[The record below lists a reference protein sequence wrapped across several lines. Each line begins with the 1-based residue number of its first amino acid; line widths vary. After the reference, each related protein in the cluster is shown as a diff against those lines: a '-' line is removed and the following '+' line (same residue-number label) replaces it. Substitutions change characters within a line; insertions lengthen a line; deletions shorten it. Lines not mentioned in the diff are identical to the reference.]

1 MNDRY
6 YVFSKGRKRGPFSLD
21 DLLDETERGQV
32 EYEDLCLRIGA
43 TTCEKIREVL
53 DWEDEP
59 LIRTSEQQSDDVL
72 PEQEADTLETH
83 DSDKFEFADEGEVD
97 HEDEETSDVEEDELE
112 QEEEE
117 ESVDDFEE
125 ILPDEDFRGEEDIED
140 DDNDDDFT
148 SEESPDE
155 EDDDEFEEILE
166 ADEEEE
172 QLEDDDYPTP
182 AQNLPPRDSTA
193 ILYSGR
199 PSLLSYPRSLLLAAL
214 SLGAGIWFRDQF
226 DWILFAGIAIALITF
241 VQAQLRR
248 SRHQYFITRK
258 QVEVIHGLILENSR
272 EVRIEDIGAIHIR
285 QRGLQGLL
293 GLASIEFAALE
304 SPMPVLVFYNVRSAR
319 RIKDLV
325 RRLQDALEYPE

>member
-6 YVFSKGRKRGPFSLD
+6 YVFSDGRKRGPFSLD

-53 DWEDEP
+53 DWEDEH
-59 LIRTSEQQSDDVL
+59 LILTSGQQDDNAL
-72 PEQEADTLETH
+72 PEAEADTLEL
-83 DSDKFEFADEGEVD
+83 DDADD
-97 HEDEETSDVEEDELE
+97 TDEMEIS
-112 QEEEE
+112 EEEKTDH
-117 ESVDDFEE
+117 DD
-125 ILPDEDFRGEEDIED
+125 DDTCDIED
-140 DDNDDDFT
+140 DDEEYDDESLQDEDNRLDENDD
-148 SEESPDE
+148 SALKELPPEEIEESDY
-155 EDDDEFEEILE
+155 LE
-166 ADEEEE
+166 AD
-172 QLEDDDYPTP
+172 DDSDDLSESVESPSSSHDR
-182 AQNLPPRDSTA
+182 PPQDSSTV
-193 ILYSGR
+193 LYSGR
-199 PSLLSYPRSLLLAAL
+199 PSLLSYPKSLLLVAL
-214 SLGAGIWFRDQF
+214 SLGTGIWLREQF
-226 DWILFAGIAIALITF
+226 DWILFAGIAIALISI

-248 SRHQYFITRK
+248 SRHQYYITPK

-293 GLASIEFAALE
+293 GLATIEFAAAE
-304 SPMPVLVFYNVRSAR
+304 SPMPILVFHNVRAVR